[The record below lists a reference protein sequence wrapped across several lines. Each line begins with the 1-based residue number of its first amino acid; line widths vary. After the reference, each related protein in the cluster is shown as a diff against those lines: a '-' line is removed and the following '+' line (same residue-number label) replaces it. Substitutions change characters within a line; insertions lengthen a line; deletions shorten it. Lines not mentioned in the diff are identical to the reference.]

1 MGGRGGVKYYARV
14 EGKEYECLLEGTN
27 GALSIVI
34 DGKRFHVDL
43 RHIPRSHTWSVLVD
57 GKSYE
62 FTVHEHEEQ
71 LELAGGAGVFHV
83 AVEDARTHAARAQT
97 AAARVREG
105 PRLVKAVMPGI
116 VREVMAEPGAVV
128 EKGQPLLI
136 LEAMKMQNEVRA
148 PEAGTVRAVF
158 VKAGGTVEK
167 GARLVEIESE

>member
-1 MGGRGGVKYYARV
+1 MKYFARV
-14 EGKEYECLLEGTN
+14 NGTEYECVLEG
-27 GALSIVI
+27 GDGVLSVVV
-34 DGKRFHVDL
+34 GGRRFAVDL

-57 GKSYE
+57 GRSYE

-97 AAARVREG
+97 ANARG
-105 PRLVKAVMPGI
+105 PQGSRVVKAAMPGI
-116 VREVMAEPGAVV
+116 VREVLVAPGASI

-148 PEAGTVRAVF
+148 PDAGAVRAVF
-158 VKAGGTVEK
+158 VKKGDTVEK
-167 GARLVEIESE
+167 DARLAEIA

>member
-1 MGGRGGVKYYARV
+1 MRYYARV
-14 EGKEYECLLEGTN
+14 EGREHECVLEEAN
-27 GALSIVI
+27 GSLAIVV
-34 DGKRFHVDL
+34 DGKRFRVDL

-71 LELAGGAGVFHV
+71 LELSGGAGVFHV

-97 AAARVREG
+97 AAARGPQG

-116 VREVMAEPGAVV
+116 VRDVLVASGQAA

-148 PEAGTVRAVF
+148 PEAGTVRKVF
-158 VKAGGTVEK
+158 VAKGDTVEK
-167 GARLVEIESE
+167 GARLLEIE

>member
-1 MGGRGGVKYYARV
+1 VRYYARV
-14 EGKEYECLLEGTN
+14 EGKDYECVLEGSN
-27 GALSIVI
+27 GALSIVV
-34 DGKRFHVDL
+34 DGKRFSVDL
-43 RHIPRSHTWSVLVD
+43 RHIPRSHTWSVLLD

-97 AAARVREG
+97 VAARGAQG
-105 PRLVKAVMPGI
+105 PRVVKAVMPGI
-116 VREVMAEPGAVV
+116 VREVMAAPGQVV

-148 PEAGTVRAVF
+148 LEPGTVRAVF
-158 VKAGGTVEK
+158 VAKGVTVEK
-167 GARLVEIESE
+167 GARLLEIE